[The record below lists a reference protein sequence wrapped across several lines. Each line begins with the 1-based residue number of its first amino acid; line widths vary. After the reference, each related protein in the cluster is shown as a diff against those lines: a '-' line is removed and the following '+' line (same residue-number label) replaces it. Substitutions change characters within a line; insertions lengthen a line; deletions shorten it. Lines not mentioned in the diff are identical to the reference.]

1 MSDVRRPPVGCE
13 VTALSCKNCDMS
25 AHVQVRLLLI
35 STFRPLF
42 RLSRQDLSMK
52 EIVFATVAG
61 LRGSVSLI
69 LAQAV
74 VVDPSFKPHDPG
86 DVETIVS
93 LFAQEHGTHAILN
106 PILNQPLSFMREKHF
121 AARPFMS
128 IGWLRWS
135 VLQ

>member
-1 MSDVRRPPVGCE
+1 M
-13 VTALSCKNCDMS
+13 
-25 AHVQVRLLLI
+25 QVRLLLI
-35 STFRPLF
+35 LTFRPLF

-74 VVDPSFKPHDPG
+74 VVDPAFKPHGPG

-93 LFAQEHGTHAILN
+93 LSARDALSTKLI
-106 PILNQPLSFMREKHF
+106 QP
-121 AARPFMS
+121 
-128 IGWLRWS
+128 
-135 VLQ
+135 